1 MKCPPKPDLIGIL
14 LGVIGCIVCVG
25 VVTLLLWKAF
35 TTVHDRW
42 LLSWVTKLPIQCTLR
57 LEFVS

>member
-35 TTVHDRW
+35 TTIHDRCCPV
-42 LLSWVTKLPIQCTLR
+42 LSMTTTYK
-57 LEFVS
+57 